1 MQPSKT
7 VLMYAR
13 SAIIYLVLGIFIATG
28 ASAMLGGVNELL
40 LAQASASWSIT
51 QGTIIHS
58 EIQSS
63 SDSDGTTYQPIIRF
77 TYQAKGQEFRGNKV
91 FFGGG
96 FSSGDISYSRRITQK
111 YPKGKTVKVF
121 YHPSEPQQS
130 VLEAGLTKKSF
141 IQLTFGAS
149 FFLVGINVG
158 ILCWLSE

>member
-1 MQPSKT
+1 MNW
-7 VLMYAR
+7 L
-13 SAIIYLVLGIFIATG
+13 IYLLVGIFVAAG
-28 ASAMLGGVNELL
+28 ASLMLGGVNELL
-40 LAQASASWSIT
+40 LAQASASWPIT

-63 SDSDGTTYQPIIRF
+63 SDDDGTTYQPIVRF

-96 FSSGDISYSRRITQK
+96 GISSSNISYSRRITQK

-141 IQLTFGAS
+141 IQLTFGAL
-149 FFLVGINVG
+149 FFLAGSNVG
-158 ILCWLSE
+158 LLCWLFE